1 MCFEASETLQWR
13 HEWILINIVV
23 AAVVVNVMVVVVVVS
38 VVSAD
43 TMVKISHEQ
52 CALSSGKCPHTCII
66 TQRFWR
72 LNMKLMTDSGRHLW
86 Q

>member
-23 AAVVVNVMVVVVVVS
+23 VVNVMVVVVSIVA
-38 VVSAD
+38 AD